1 MAKTKYSIFHLEGGL
16 GKHVAATA
24 VAKAIKNNHPDR
36 KLIVVCAYP
45 EIFLNLNF
53 VDRVYR
59 IGNTPYFYQDYID
72 GKDSLIF
79 KHEPYFSTD
88 HILKKSSL
96 VESWCKTYNVE
107 YKGEMPSLEFNLR
120 QRQYGV
126 NKWKRDRPVMVI
138 QTNGGPLTDQPYP
151 YSWTRDIPYLTAV
164 QLSQYFTH
172 DYHIIQI
179 CRNPSNALPG
189 VEVVTEPM
197 SNMELL
203 SLLLI
208 SQKQILIDSALQHAA
223 AALGKSSTVL
233 WVATSPKVFGYEM
246 HNNIQATLPTD
257 FKLPDSYFFDY
268 NFNGAIHEC
277 PLMDDNIFD
286 VNEIITSV
294 NYSNSVTIPSL
305 SM

>member
-45 EIFLNLNF
+45 EIFLNLDF
-53 VDRVYR
+53 IHKVFR
-59 IGNTPYFYQDYID
+59 IGNTPYFYQDYIE

-88 HILKKSSL
+88 HILKKTSL
-96 VESWCKTYNVE
+96 IESWCKVY
-107 YKGEMPSLEFNLR
+107 SLEYRGELPELVFNLR
-120 QRQYGV
+120 QKQYGI

-151 YSWTRDIPYLTAV
+151 YSWTRDIPYSTAQDLV
-164 QLSQYFTH
+164 YHFSN

-179 CRNPSNALPG
+179 ARNEVNKLNG
-189 VEVVTEPM
+189 VEFINEPM
-197 SNMELL
+197 SNMELF
-203 SLLLI
+203 SLLLM
-208 SQKQILIDSALQHAA
+208 SQKEILIDSALQHAS
-223 AALGKSSTVL
+223 AALGKKSTVL

-246 HNNIQATLPTD
+246 HNNIQATLPQD
-257 FKLPDSYFFDY
+257 VKLPDSYLFDY

-277 PLMDDNIFD
+277 PLLDDNIFD
-286 VNEIITSV
+286 INEIIASV
-294 NYSNSVTIPSL
+294 NQ
-305 SM
+305 

>member
-1 MAKTKYSIFHLEGGL
+1 MAKIKYSIFHLEGGL

-24 VAKAIKNNHPDR
+24 VAKAIKNTHPDR

-59 IGNTPYFYQDYID
+59 IGNAPYFYQDYIE

-96 VESWCKTYNVE
+96 IESWCKVYNLE
-107 YKGEMPSLEFNLR
+107 YRGELPELVFNLR
-120 QRQYGV
+120 QKQYGV
-126 NKWKRDRPVMVI
+126 NKWSRERPIMVI

-151 YSWTRDIPYLTAV
+151 YSWTRDIPYLTAQDLV
-164 QLSQYFTH
+164 YHFSN

-179 CRNPSNALPG
+179 ARNEANRLQG
-189 VEVVTEPM
+189 VEFINEPM
-197 SNMELL
+197 SNMELF
-203 SLLLI
+203 SLLLM
-208 SQKQILIDSALQHAA
+208 SQKEILIDSALQHAS
-223 AALGKSSTVL
+223 AALGKKSTVL

-246 HNNIQATLPTD
+246 HNNIQANLPQD
-257 FKLPDSYFFDY
+257 VKLPDSYLFDY

-277 PLMDDNIFD
+277 PLLDDNIFD
-286 VNEIITSV
+286 INEIIASV
-294 NYSNSVTIPSL
+294 NQ
-305 SM
+305 